1 MNKLRE
7 SGFGVVNQEA
17 DRREI
22 ASSEEVFD
30 AVYAYDGLPIFKKA
44 GIAKLFTGLWL
55 NSSTLSVVGAVEIHF
70 NDV

>member
-1 MNKLRE
+1 LQG
-7 SGFGVVNQEA
+7 SGFGVIDQEA

-44 GIAKLFTGLWL
+44 GIAKFFTGL
-55 NSSTLSVVGAVEIHF
+55 
-70 NDV
+70 